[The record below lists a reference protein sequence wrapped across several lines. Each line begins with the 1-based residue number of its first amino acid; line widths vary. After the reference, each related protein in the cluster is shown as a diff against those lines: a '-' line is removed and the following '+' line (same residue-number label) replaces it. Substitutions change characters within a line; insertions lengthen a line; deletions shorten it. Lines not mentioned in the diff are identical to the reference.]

1 MIINKASE
9 KLIDDEYYNS
19 CPIHMQNVAAKLVFT
34 KTGTYPEIMVRT
46 AFEAPIVW
54 LTVQTG
60 TVCGCYRGKFS

>member
-1 MIINKASE
+1 
-9 KLIDDEYYNS
+9 
-19 CPIHMQNVAAKLVFT
+19 MQNVAAKLVFT